1 MIKPIGKPTDP
12 IVFRAKK
19 LPVQE
24 FDKIV
29 AGNSVIAHKT
39 METIE
44 FEDGSYAVIASRYEG
59 INIKDRIIHLY
70 DEANNCMKAVI
81 QTWFGS
87 KDGKPNT
94 LVINKKV
101 LDKMA

>member
-1 MIKPIGKPTDP
+1 MIKPIECFSDKML
-12 IVFRAKK
+12 FRAKK
-19 LPVQE
+19 YPVQE

-29 AGNSVIAHKT
+29 AGNSVIAKKT
-39 METIE
+39 LETVE
-44 FEDGSYAVIASRYEG
+44 FEDGSYAVISSRYEG

-70 DEANNCMKAVI
+70 DDANNCLKAVI

-94 LVINKKV
+94 LVINKKT
-101 LDKMA
+101 LDKIG